1 MTKHA
6 HGFTLIEL
14 MMVLAIMAILAAVSI
29 QFFGDN
35 ATRAKRTEARAALAE
50 TAGSLEKC
58 KSLYGGYNAADCN
71 VVLPLTTDT
80 NLYQITAVLAAS
92 TFTLTATPVAG
103 ERQASDADCTSF
115 TLTNTG
121 IRNATGADTSDCW

>member
-1 MTKHA
+1 
-6 HGFTLIEL
+6 
-14 MMVLAIMAILAAVSI
+14 MMVLAIIAILATVSM

-35 ATRAKRTEARAALAE
+35 VIRAKRTEARAALAQ

-58 KSLYGGYNAADCN
+58 KSLYGSYNAANCN
-71 VVLPLTTDT
+71 VVFPVTTET
-80 NLYQITAVLAAS
+80 NLYQITAATAAS

-103 ERQASDADCTSF
+103 QRQASDADCTSF

-121 IRNATGADTSDCW
+121 IKGATGAKISDCW